1 MGHPSLTHCSSTG
14 TTETLG
20 SRMTSMRSQRELEEE
35 EEKEEE
41 GGAKVL
47 VEKSEAKAKGIR
59 GF

>member
-1 MGHPSLTHCSSTG
+1 
-14 TTETLG
+14 
-20 SRMTSMRSQRELEEE
+20 MTWMRSQRELEEE
-35 EEKEEE
+35 EEEEEEKQEKEE